1 MGLIEVNGIRVFA
14 YHGCLEEEAR
24 IGGHYR
30 VDVAVEGDFSKAE
43 ASDQLRDTVD
53 YGRVTAIVKEQ
64 MAQRGKLIEHVGR
77 RIMDALRAEWPAD
90 FRWRVRLVKE
100 RPPVNG
106 DVDHVVY
113 VLEG

>member
-30 VDVAVEGDFSKAE
+30 VDVAVEGDFTAAE
-43 ASDQLRDTVD
+43 TDDHLHDTVD
-53 YGRVTAIVKEQ
+53 YGRVTATVKEQ
-64 MAQRGKLIEHVGR
+64 MAQRSNLIEHVCR
-77 RIMDALRAEWPAD
+77 RILDALKGQWPAAL
-90 FRWRVRLVKE
+90 RWRVRVIKE